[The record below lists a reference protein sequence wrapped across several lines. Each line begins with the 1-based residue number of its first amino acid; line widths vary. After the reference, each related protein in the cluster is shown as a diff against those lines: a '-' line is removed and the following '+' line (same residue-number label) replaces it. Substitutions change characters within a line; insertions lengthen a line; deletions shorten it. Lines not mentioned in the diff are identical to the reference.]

1 MTHADDKELTLLL
14 RGGLSE
20 SEKAKVMEHI
30 AECDECADRMAC
42 LTLDMAAVDPPAGIN
57 EDILAAAAKENTRE
71 KRRQDNLLM
80 YSVRVVA
87 GICAAL
93 VMIFSGAFRHI
104 TKINDIDM
112 SKINDKSRSISQS
125 IDESFSEFKQKISD
139 LGGII
144 MNKKNKIL
152 FFLFSLIPGAAHMYI
167 GLVKRGLVIML
178 ALVAGAGL
186 AMMADTPAFLLVLP
200 VLWFYSFFDAWNKYH
215 LPEDKLA
222 KVQDDFLFFLNAMPE
237 NVRSDPRFKKVAS
250 ANVLKVGGIVAIIAG
265 AYLIWDQIIVRVLI
279 RLLSDTGA
287 EILSQISYKLP
298 QVAVAVILIVVG
310 IKLISH
316 KKREQERKNN
326 EEEDK

>member
-1 MTHADDKELTLLL
+1 
-14 RGGLSE
+14 
-20 SEKAKVMEHI
+20 
-30 AECDECADRMAC
+30 
-42 LTLDMAAVDPPAGIN
+42 
-57 EDILAAAAKENTRE
+57 
-71 KRRQDNLLM
+71 
-80 YSVRVVA
+80 
-87 GICAAL
+87 
-93 VMIFSGAFRHI
+93 
-104 TKINDIDM
+104 
-112 SKINDKSRSISQS
+112 
-125 IDESFSEFKQKISD
+125 
-139 LGGII
+139 

-215 LPEDKLA
+215 LPEEKLT

-279 RLLSDTGA
+279 RLLSDTGV

-316 KKREQERKNN
+316 KKRELERKNN
-326 EEEDK
+326 EGEDE

>member
-1 MTHADDKELTLLL
+1 
-14 RGGLSE
+14 
-20 SEKAKVMEHI
+20 
-30 AECDECADRMAC
+30 
-42 LTLDMAAVDPPAGIN
+42 
-57 EDILAAAAKENTRE
+57 
-71 KRRQDNLLM
+71 
-80 YSVRVVA
+80 
-87 GICAAL
+87 
-93 VMIFSGAFRHI
+93 
-104 TKINDIDM
+104 
-112 SKINDKSRSISQS
+112 
-125 IDESFSEFKQKISD
+125 
-139 LGGII
+139 

-200 VLWFYSFFDAWNKYH
+200 VLWFYSFFDAWNKNH
-215 LPEDKLA
+215 LPEEKLA

-298 QVAVAVILIVVG
+298 QIAVAVILIVVG

-316 KKREQERKNN
+316 KKRELERKNN
-326 EEEDK
+326 EGEDE

>member
-1 MTHADDKELTLLL
+1 
-14 RGGLSE
+14 
-20 SEKAKVMEHI
+20 
-30 AECDECADRMAC
+30 
-42 LTLDMAAVDPPAGIN
+42 
-57 EDILAAAAKENTRE
+57 
-71 KRRQDNLLM
+71 
-80 YSVRVVA
+80 
-87 GICAAL
+87 
-93 VMIFSGAFRHI
+93 
-104 TKINDIDM
+104 
-112 SKINDKSRSISQS
+112 
-125 IDESFSEFKQKISD
+125 
-139 LGGII
+139 

-152 FFLFSLIPGAAHMYI
+152 FFLFLLIPGAAHMYI

-215 LPEDKLA
+215 LPEEKLT

-316 KKREQERKNN
+316 KKRELERKNN
-326 EEEDK
+326 EGEDE

>member
-1 MTHADDKELTLLL
+1 
-14 RGGLSE
+14 
-20 SEKAKVMEHI
+20 
-30 AECDECADRMAC
+30 
-42 LTLDMAAVDPPAGIN
+42 
-57 EDILAAAAKENTRE
+57 
-71 KRRQDNLLM
+71 
-80 YSVRVVA
+80 
-87 GICAAL
+87 
-93 VMIFSGAFRHI
+93 
-104 TKINDIDM
+104 
-112 SKINDKSRSISQS
+112 
-125 IDESFSEFKQKISD
+125 
-139 LGGII
+139 

-215 LPEDKLA
+215 LPEEKLT

-279 RLLSDTGA
+279 WLLSDTGA

-298 QVAVAVILIVVG
+298 QVAVAVILIFVG

-316 KKREQERKNN
+316 KKRELERKNN
-326 EEEDK
+326 EGEDE

>member
-1 MTHADDKELTLLL
+1 
-14 RGGLSE
+14 
-20 SEKAKVMEHI
+20 
-30 AECDECADRMAC
+30 
-42 LTLDMAAVDPPAGIN
+42 
-57 EDILAAAAKENTRE
+57 
-71 KRRQDNLLM
+71 
-80 YSVRVVA
+80 
-87 GICAAL
+87 
-93 VMIFSGAFRHI
+93 
-104 TKINDIDM
+104 
-112 SKINDKSRSISQS
+112 
-125 IDESFSEFKQKISD
+125 
-139 LGGII
+139 

-200 VLWFYSFFDAWNKYH
+200 VLWFYSFFDAWYKYH
-215 LPEDKLA
+215 LLEDRLA

-265 AYLIWDQIIVRVLI
+265 AYLIWDQIIVRVLS

-316 KKREQERKNN
+316 KKRELERKNN
-326 EEEDK
+326 EGEDE

>member
-1 MTHADDKELTLLL
+1 
-14 RGGLSE
+14 
-20 SEKAKVMEHI
+20 
-30 AECDECADRMAC
+30 
-42 LTLDMAAVDPPAGIN
+42 
-57 EDILAAAAKENTRE
+57 
-71 KRRQDNLLM
+71 
-80 YSVRVVA
+80 
-87 GICAAL
+87 
-93 VMIFSGAFRHI
+93 
-104 TKINDIDM
+104 
-112 SKINDKSRSISQS
+112 
-125 IDESFSEFKQKISD
+125 
-139 LGGII
+139 

-215 LPEDKLA
+215 LPEEKLT

-287 EILSQISYKLP
+287 EILSQISYKLS
-298 QVAVAVILIVVG
+298 QVAVAVIQIFVG

-316 KKREQERKNN
+316 KKRELERKNN
-326 EEEDK
+326 EGEDE

>member
-1 MTHADDKELTLLL
+1 
-14 RGGLSE
+14 
-20 SEKAKVMEHI
+20 
-30 AECDECADRMAC
+30 
-42 LTLDMAAVDPPAGIN
+42 
-57 EDILAAAAKENTRE
+57 
-71 KRRQDNLLM
+71 
-80 YSVRVVA
+80 
-87 GICAAL
+87 
-93 VMIFSGAFRHI
+93 
-104 TKINDIDM
+104 
-112 SKINDKSRSISQS
+112 
-125 IDESFSEFKQKISD
+125 
-139 LGGII
+139 

-215 LPEDKLA
+215 LPEEKFT

-316 KKREQERKNN
+316 KKRELERKNN
-326 EEEDK
+326 EGEDE

>member
-1 MTHADDKELTLLL
+1 
-14 RGGLSE
+14 
-20 SEKAKVMEHI
+20 
-30 AECDECADRMAC
+30 
-42 LTLDMAAVDPPAGIN
+42 
-57 EDILAAAAKENTRE
+57 
-71 KRRQDNLLM
+71 
-80 YSVRVVA
+80 
-87 GICAAL
+87 
-93 VMIFSGAFRHI
+93 
-104 TKINDIDM
+104 
-112 SKINDKSRSISQS
+112 
-125 IDESFSEFKQKISD
+125 
-139 LGGII
+139 

-200 VLWFYSFFDAWNKYH
+200 VLWFYSFFDALNKYH
-215 LPEDKLA
+215 LPEEKLA

-316 KKREQERKNN
+316 KKRELERKNN
-326 EEEDK
+326 EGEDE

>member
-1 MTHADDKELTLLL
+1 
-14 RGGLSE
+14 
-20 SEKAKVMEHI
+20 
-30 AECDECADRMAC
+30 
-42 LTLDMAAVDPPAGIN
+42 
-57 EDILAAAAKENTRE
+57 
-71 KRRQDNLLM
+71 
-80 YSVRVVA
+80 
-87 GICAAL
+87 
-93 VMIFSGAFRHI
+93 
-104 TKINDIDM
+104 
-112 SKINDKSRSISQS
+112 
-125 IDESFSEFKQKISD
+125 
-139 LGGII
+139 

-215 LPEDKLA
+215 LPEEKLT

-316 KKREQERKNN
+316 KKRELERKNN
-326 EEEDK
+326 EGEEE

>member
-1 MTHADDKELTLLL
+1 
-14 RGGLSE
+14 
-20 SEKAKVMEHI
+20 
-30 AECDECADRMAC
+30 
-42 LTLDMAAVDPPAGIN
+42 
-57 EDILAAAAKENTRE
+57 
-71 KRRQDNLLM
+71 
-80 YSVRVVA
+80 
-87 GICAAL
+87 
-93 VMIFSGAFRHI
+93 
-104 TKINDIDM
+104 
-112 SKINDKSRSISQS
+112 
-125 IDESFSEFKQKISD
+125 
-139 LGGII
+139 

-215 LPEDKLA
+215 LPEEKHA

-316 KKREQERKNN
+316 KKRELERKNN
-326 EEEDK
+326 EGEDE

>member
-1 MTHADDKELTLLL
+1 MCIRD
-14 RGGLSE
+14 S
-20 SEKAKVMEHI
+20 
-30 AECDECADRMAC
+30 
-42 LTLDMAAVDPPAGIN
+42 
-57 EDILAAAAKENTRE
+57 
-71 KRRQDNLLM
+71 
-80 YSVRVVA
+80 
-87 GICAAL
+87 
-93 VMIFSGAFRHI
+93 
-104 TKINDIDM
+104 
-112 SKINDKSRSISQS
+112 
-125 IDESFSEFKQKISD
+125 
-139 LGGII
+139 
-144 MNKKNKIL
+144 
-152 FFLFSLIPGAAHMYI
+152 MYI

-215 LPEDKLA
+215 LPEEKLT

-316 KKREQERKNN
+316 KKRELERKNN
-326 EEEDK
+326 EGEDE

>member
-1 MTHADDKELTLLL
+1 
-14 RGGLSE
+14 
-20 SEKAKVMEHI
+20 
-30 AECDECADRMAC
+30 
-42 LTLDMAAVDPPAGIN
+42 
-57 EDILAAAAKENTRE
+57 
-71 KRRQDNLLM
+71 
-80 YSVRVVA
+80 
-87 GICAAL
+87 
-93 VMIFSGAFRHI
+93 
-104 TKINDIDM
+104 
-112 SKINDKSRSISQS
+112 
-125 IDESFSEFKQKISD
+125 
-139 LGGII
+139 

-200 VLWFYSFFDAWNKYH
+200 VLWFYSFFDAWNKDH
-215 LPEDKLA
+215 LPEEKLT

-316 KKREQERKNN
+316 KKRELERKNN
-326 EEEDK
+326 EGEDE

>member
-1 MTHADDKELTLLL
+1 
-14 RGGLSE
+14 
-20 SEKAKVMEHI
+20 
-30 AECDECADRMAC
+30 
-42 LTLDMAAVDPPAGIN
+42 
-57 EDILAAAAKENTRE
+57 
-71 KRRQDNLLM
+71 
-80 YSVRVVA
+80 
-87 GICAAL
+87 
-93 VMIFSGAFRHI
+93 
-104 TKINDIDM
+104 
-112 SKINDKSRSISQS
+112 
-125 IDESFSEFKQKISD
+125 
-139 LGGII
+139 

-215 LPEDKLA
+215 LPEEKLT

-279 RLLSDTGA
+279 RLLSDTGT

-316 KKREQERKNN
+316 KKRELERKNN
-326 EEEDK
+326 EGEDE

>member
-1 MTHADDKELTLLL
+1 
-14 RGGLSE
+14 
-20 SEKAKVMEHI
+20 
-30 AECDECADRMAC
+30 
-42 LTLDMAAVDPPAGIN
+42 
-57 EDILAAAAKENTRE
+57 
-71 KRRQDNLLM
+71 
-80 YSVRVVA
+80 
-87 GICAAL
+87 
-93 VMIFSGAFRHI
+93 
-104 TKINDIDM
+104 
-112 SKINDKSRSISQS
+112 
-125 IDESFSEFKQKISD
+125 
-139 LGGII
+139 

-200 VLWFYSFFDAWNKYH
+200 VLWFYSVCDAWNKYH

-316 KKREQERKNN
+316 KKRELERKNN
-326 EEEDK
+326 EGEDE

>member
-1 MTHADDKELTLLL
+1 
-14 RGGLSE
+14 
-20 SEKAKVMEHI
+20 
-30 AECDECADRMAC
+30 
-42 LTLDMAAVDPPAGIN
+42 
-57 EDILAAAAKENTRE
+57 
-71 KRRQDNLLM
+71 
-80 YSVRVVA
+80 
-87 GICAAL
+87 
-93 VMIFSGAFRHI
+93 
-104 TKINDIDM
+104 
-112 SKINDKSRSISQS
+112 
-125 IDESFSEFKQKISD
+125 
-139 LGGII
+139 

-200 VLWFYSFFDAWNKYH
+200 VLWFYSFFDAWNKDH

-279 RLLSDTGA
+279 RLLSDTDA

-316 KKREQERKNN
+316 KKRELDRKNN
-326 EEEDK
+326 EGEDE

>member
-1 MTHADDKELTLLL
+1 
-14 RGGLSE
+14 
-20 SEKAKVMEHI
+20 
-30 AECDECADRMAC
+30 
-42 LTLDMAAVDPPAGIN
+42 
-57 EDILAAAAKENTRE
+57 
-71 KRRQDNLLM
+71 
-80 YSVRVVA
+80 
-87 GICAAL
+87 
-93 VMIFSGAFRHI
+93 
-104 TKINDIDM
+104 
-112 SKINDKSRSISQS
+112 
-125 IDESFSEFKQKISD
+125 
-139 LGGII
+139 

-186 AMMADTPAFLLVLP
+186 AMMADIPAFLLVLP

-215 LPEDKLA
+215 LPEEKLT

-316 KKREQERKNN
+316 KKRELERKNN
-326 EEEDK
+326 EGEDE

>member
-1 MTHADDKELTLLL
+1 
-14 RGGLSE
+14 
-20 SEKAKVMEHI
+20 
-30 AECDECADRMAC
+30 
-42 LTLDMAAVDPPAGIN
+42 
-57 EDILAAAAKENTRE
+57 
-71 KRRQDNLLM
+71 
-80 YSVRVVA
+80 
-87 GICAAL
+87 
-93 VMIFSGAFRHI
+93 
-104 TKINDIDM
+104 
-112 SKINDKSRSISQS
+112 
-125 IDESFSEFKQKISD
+125 
-139 LGGII
+139 

-250 ANVLKVGGIVAIIAG
+250 ANVLKVGGIVAVIAG
-265 AYLIWDQIIVRVLI
+265 AYLIWDQIIVRVLS

-316 KKREQERKNN
+316 KKRELDRKNN
-326 EEEDK
+326 EGEDE

>member
-1 MTHADDKELTLLL
+1 
-14 RGGLSE
+14 
-20 SEKAKVMEHI
+20 
-30 AECDECADRMAC
+30 
-42 LTLDMAAVDPPAGIN
+42 
-57 EDILAAAAKENTRE
+57 
-71 KRRQDNLLM
+71 
-80 YSVRVVA
+80 
-87 GICAAL
+87 
-93 VMIFSGAFRHI
+93 
-104 TKINDIDM
+104 
-112 SKINDKSRSISQS
+112 
-125 IDESFSEFKQKISD
+125 
-139 LGGII
+139 

-200 VLWFYSFFDAWNKYH
+200 VLWFYSFFDAWNKYR
-215 LPEDKLA
+215 LPEEKLT

-316 KKREQERKNN
+316 KKRELERKNN
-326 EEEDK
+326 EGEDE

>member
-1 MTHADDKELTLLL
+1 
-14 RGGLSE
+14 
-20 SEKAKVMEHI
+20 
-30 AECDECADRMAC
+30 
-42 LTLDMAAVDPPAGIN
+42 
-57 EDILAAAAKENTRE
+57 
-71 KRRQDNLLM
+71 
-80 YSVRVVA
+80 
-87 GICAAL
+87 
-93 VMIFSGAFRHI
+93 
-104 TKINDIDM
+104 
-112 SKINDKSRSISQS
+112 
-125 IDESFSEFKQKISD
+125 
-139 LGGII
+139 
-144 MNKKNKIL
+144 
-152 FFLFSLIPGAAHMYI
+152 
-167 GLVKRGLVIML
+167 ML

-215 LPEDKLA
+215 LPEEKLT

-316 KKREQERKNN
+316 KKRELERKNN
-326 EEEDK
+326 EGEDE

>member
-1 MTHADDKELTLLL
+1 
-14 RGGLSE
+14 
-20 SEKAKVMEHI
+20 
-30 AECDECADRMAC
+30 
-42 LTLDMAAVDPPAGIN
+42 
-57 EDILAAAAKENTRE
+57 
-71 KRRQDNLLM
+71 
-80 YSVRVVA
+80 
-87 GICAAL
+87 
-93 VMIFSGAFRHI
+93 
-104 TKINDIDM
+104 
-112 SKINDKSRSISQS
+112 
-125 IDESFSEFKQKISD
+125 
-139 LGGII
+139 
-144 MNKKNKIL
+144 
-152 FFLFSLIPGAAHMYI
+152 
-167 GLVKRGLVIML
+167 ML

-215 LPEDKLA
+215 LPEDKLT

-237 NVRSDPRFKKVAS
+237 NVRSDPRFKKVVS
-250 ANVLKVGGIVAIIAG
+250 ANVLKVGGIVAIIVG

-316 KKREQERKNN
+316 KKRELERKNN

>member
-1 MTHADDKELTLLL
+1 
-14 RGGLSE
+14 
-20 SEKAKVMEHI
+20 
-30 AECDECADRMAC
+30 
-42 LTLDMAAVDPPAGIN
+42 
-57 EDILAAAAKENTRE
+57 
-71 KRRQDNLLM
+71 
-80 YSVRVVA
+80 
-87 GICAAL
+87 
-93 VMIFSGAFRHI
+93 
-104 TKINDIDM
+104 
-112 SKINDKSRSISQS
+112 
-125 IDESFSEFKQKISD
+125 
-139 LGGII
+139 

-200 VLWFYSFFDAWNKYH
+200 VLNTGVMNISRVFYSFFDAWNKYH

-316 KKREQERKNN
+316 KKRELERKNN
-326 EEEDK
+326 EGEDE

>member
-1 MTHADDKELTLLL
+1 
-14 RGGLSE
+14 
-20 SEKAKVMEHI
+20 
-30 AECDECADRMAC
+30 
-42 LTLDMAAVDPPAGIN
+42 
-57 EDILAAAAKENTRE
+57 
-71 KRRQDNLLM
+71 
-80 YSVRVVA
+80 
-87 GICAAL
+87 
-93 VMIFSGAFRHI
+93 
-104 TKINDIDM
+104 
-112 SKINDKSRSISQS
+112 
-125 IDESFSEFKQKISD
+125 
-139 LGGII
+139 

-186 AMMADTPAFLLVLP
+186 AMMADTPAFLLGLP

-215 LPEDKLA
+215 LPEEKLT

-316 KKREQERKNN
+316 KKRELERKNN
-326 EEEDK
+326 EGEDE

>member
-1 MTHADDKELTLLL
+1 
-14 RGGLSE
+14 
-20 SEKAKVMEHI
+20 
-30 AECDECADRMAC
+30 
-42 LTLDMAAVDPPAGIN
+42 
-57 EDILAAAAKENTRE
+57 
-71 KRRQDNLLM
+71 
-80 YSVRVVA
+80 
-87 GICAAL
+87 
-93 VMIFSGAFRHI
+93 
-104 TKINDIDM
+104 
-112 SKINDKSRSISQS
+112 
-125 IDESFSEFKQKISD
+125 
-139 LGGII
+139 

-215 LPEDKLA
+215 LPEEKLT
-222 KVQDDFLFFLNAMPE
+222 KVQDDYLFFLNAMPE

-316 KKREQERKNN
+316 KKRELERKNN
-326 EEEDK
+326 EGEDE

>member
-1 MTHADDKELTLLL
+1 
-14 RGGLSE
+14 
-20 SEKAKVMEHI
+20 
-30 AECDECADRMAC
+30 
-42 LTLDMAAVDPPAGIN
+42 
-57 EDILAAAAKENTRE
+57 
-71 KRRQDNLLM
+71 
-80 YSVRVVA
+80 
-87 GICAAL
+87 
-93 VMIFSGAFRHI
+93 
-104 TKINDIDM
+104 
-112 SKINDKSRSISQS
+112 
-125 IDESFSEFKQKISD
+125 
-139 LGGII
+139 

-186 AMMADTPAFLLVLP
+186 AMMTDTPAFLLVLP

-215 LPEDKLA
+215 LSEEKLA

-316 KKREQERKNN
+316 KKRELERKNN

>member
-1 MTHADDKELTLLL
+1 
-14 RGGLSE
+14 
-20 SEKAKVMEHI
+20 
-30 AECDECADRMAC
+30 
-42 LTLDMAAVDPPAGIN
+42 
-57 EDILAAAAKENTRE
+57 
-71 KRRQDNLLM
+71 
-80 YSVRVVA
+80 
-87 GICAAL
+87 
-93 VMIFSGAFRHI
+93 
-104 TKINDIDM
+104 
-112 SKINDKSRSISQS
+112 
-125 IDESFSEFKQKISD
+125 
-139 LGGII
+139 

-200 VLWFYSFFDAWNKYH
+200 VLWFYSFSDAWNKYH

-316 KKREQERKNN
+316 KKRELERKNN
-326 EEEDK
+326 EGEDE

>member
-1 MTHADDKELTLLL
+1 
-14 RGGLSE
+14 
-20 SEKAKVMEHI
+20 
-30 AECDECADRMAC
+30 
-42 LTLDMAAVDPPAGIN
+42 
-57 EDILAAAAKENTRE
+57 
-71 KRRQDNLLM
+71 
-80 YSVRVVA
+80 
-87 GICAAL
+87 
-93 VMIFSGAFRHI
+93 
-104 TKINDIDM
+104 
-112 SKINDKSRSISQS
+112 
-125 IDESFSEFKQKISD
+125 
-139 LGGII
+139 

-186 AMMADTPAFLLVLP
+186 AMMADTSAFLLVLP

-215 LPEDKLA
+215 LPEEKLT

-316 KKREQERKNN
+316 KKRELERKNN
-326 EEEDK
+326 EGEDE

>member
-1 MTHADDKELTLLL
+1 
-14 RGGLSE
+14 
-20 SEKAKVMEHI
+20 
-30 AECDECADRMAC
+30 
-42 LTLDMAAVDPPAGIN
+42 
-57 EDILAAAAKENTRE
+57 
-71 KRRQDNLLM
+71 
-80 YSVRVVA
+80 
-87 GICAAL
+87 
-93 VMIFSGAFRHI
+93 
-104 TKINDIDM
+104 
-112 SKINDKSRSISQS
+112 
-125 IDESFSEFKQKISD
+125 
-139 LGGII
+139 
-144 MNKKNKIL
+144 MNKKKKIL

-215 LPEDKLA
+215 LPEEKLT

-316 KKREQERKNN
+316 KKRELERKNN
-326 EEEDK
+326 EGEDE

>member
-1 MTHADDKELTLLL
+1 
-14 RGGLSE
+14 
-20 SEKAKVMEHI
+20 
-30 AECDECADRMAC
+30 
-42 LTLDMAAVDPPAGIN
+42 
-57 EDILAAAAKENTRE
+57 
-71 KRRQDNLLM
+71 
-80 YSVRVVA
+80 
-87 GICAAL
+87 
-93 VMIFSGAFRHI
+93 
-104 TKINDIDM
+104 
-112 SKINDKSRSISQS
+112 
-125 IDESFSEFKQKISD
+125 
-139 LGGII
+139 

-215 LPEDKLA
+215 LPEEKLT

-265 AYLIWDQIIVRVLI
+265 AYLIWGQIIVRVLI

-316 KKREQERKNN
+316 KKRELERKNN
-326 EEEDK
+326 EGEDE

>member
-1 MTHADDKELTLLL
+1 
-14 RGGLSE
+14 
-20 SEKAKVMEHI
+20 
-30 AECDECADRMAC
+30 
-42 LTLDMAAVDPPAGIN
+42 
-57 EDILAAAAKENTRE
+57 
-71 KRRQDNLLM
+71 
-80 YSVRVVA
+80 
-87 GICAAL
+87 
-93 VMIFSGAFRHI
+93 
-104 TKINDIDM
+104 
-112 SKINDKSRSISQS
+112 
-125 IDESFSEFKQKISD
+125 
-139 LGGII
+139 

-215 LPEDKLA
+215 LPEEKLT

-265 AYLIWDQIIVRVLI
+265 AYLIWDQIIGRVLI

-316 KKREQERKNN
+316 KKRELERKNN
-326 EEEDK
+326 EGEDE